1 VTGRPYLCRSTK
13 IKRAPG
19 GTPRLRSGGVE
30 LYQNG
35 QLGGFAETMLVH
47 EHALVRIDPEMPLDR
62 AALLACGTMTG
73 VGAVF
78 NTAKVAAGATVAV
91 IGCGAVG
98 LNLLQGPAIAGASRV
113 IVVDLLASKHEGGQ
127 VLVITAGEGVVA
139 KHGEDPIQVATGWRR
154 PRTADAPCRLTSYNA
169 RPCPGLMGRSPETST
184 TTDTSR

>member
-98 LNLLQGPAIAGASRV
+98 LNVLQGAAIAGASRV
-113 IVVDLLASKHEGGQ
+113 IAVDLLASKLEGRTGARDHRRPGRRRQ
-127 VLVITAGEGVVA
+127 PRRGPDPSGPRDIVITGPGEVHWHGAG
-139 KHGEDPIQVATGWRR
+139 PN
-154 PRTADAPCRLTSYNA
+154 APMSHLAVSR
-169 RPCPGLMGRSPETST
+169 GT
-184 TTDTSR
+184 TT